1 MLEHFVKASQK
12 VSRDSHTALCDLS
25 WTQVEKQKLESVE
38 NIPAF

>member
-1 MLEHFVKASQK
+1 LNCLRWGTER
-12 VSRDSHTALCDLS
+12 SRDS